1 MVLAII
7 GCLIIVAGYLA
18 KRLADART
26 QNAALQSQVTSLRR
40 KLSRNRS

>member
-1 MVLAII
+1 MLVAII

-26 QNAALQSQVTSLRR
+26 ENAALQSQVTSLRR
-40 KLSRNRS
+40 KLGKSRS